1 MSPLLLSLK
10 REIEARIRE
19 IEGAFAALVLA
30 DFDDGLRNADDEPS
44 AVRYCCQ
51 WRKVYFVWA
60 K

>member
-30 DFDDGLRNADDEPS
+30 DFAEGLRDADDEPS
-44 AVRYCCQ
+44 AVRYCRK
-51 WRKVYFVWA
+51 WRCLYFGWA
-60 K
+60 R